1 MEDEPP
7 LRMFKNWLVATTSK
21 KATSYFKRNGNNDN
35 NDNNNNNNNFKYL
48 AHLVKICGATHSK
61 IVHKRVKMVI
71 STDDAYKY
79 KTQSIRKAIKYKIP
93 IIHVNF
99 LKECYE
105 NKKIVQLD
113 KYILKDNDNEMS
125 TYFDEIIVKQKAAL
139 EKQPKNSRT
148 FEPKDSKDL
157 TEKDR
162 KKKKKKDKKEKK
174 KKKKKKKKKDTAE

>member
-1 MEDEPP
+1 M
-7 LRMFKNWLVATTSK
+7 S
-21 KATSYFKRNGNNDN
+21 
-35 NDNNNNNNNFKYL
+35 
-48 AHLVKICGATHSK
+48 
-61 IVHKRVKMVI
+61 I
-71 STDDAYKY
+71 S
-79 KTQSIRKAIKYKIP
+79 
-93 IIHVNF
+93 

-139 EKQPKNSRT
+139 EKQPKKSRN

-162 KKKKKKDKKEKK
+162 KKKKKRIKKRRKEEEEEEEEKRKILLNK
-174 KKKKKKKKKDTAE
+174 KLKYFDIDR